1 MVKCNNCALSPS
13 RRNKTSGNGPEK
25 PKGKS
30 FSCFVEQQVLY
41 IELTGVKL
49 EENIGRFYTAI
60 SIMMHSCCRLKEFS
74 QGAAR
79 CCLHFS
85 QTALEH
91 VEHGIGWVQYGA
103 AALRK
108 VV

>member
-60 SIMMHSCCRLKEFS
+60 SIMMHSCCRLKEFP
-74 QGAAR
+74 AR